1 MDLIDFIENKVV
13 ANRLCANYEDS
24 VQIMRTPVQI
34 LGNFWASI
42 ERDGDR
48 TIGYDHAWN
57 RLLGKE
63 PPC

>member
-24 VQIMRTPVQI
+24 VQIMGTPGQF
-34 LGNFWASI
+34 LGNFWALI
-42 ERDGDR
+42 ERDGNR
-48 TIGYDHAWN
+48 TIRDDHAWN

>member
-1 MDLIDFIENKVV
+1 MDEWIFIEIRWS
-13 ANRLCANYEDS
+13 RLAYVLILWCF